1 MTVEELIEKALRQT
15 CKPMEMKAADIIRD
29 QRQLIEYLT
38 EQLSETKQLL
48 TIVSQKLGE
57 GAEP

>member
-1 MTVEELIEKALRQT
+1 MTIEEQIENVLRKT
-15 CKPMEMKAADIIRD
+15 GKPLEMKAADIIRD

-38 EQLSETKQLL
+38 VQLSETKQLL